1 VTTPNELV
9 PPKIVAFAAGP
20 GSWSWFSTMAFTA
33 PRGPGRIKSWVL
45 ATPSCVVDEAMI
57 PSRVMCVFHRDLSS
71 KNAAKRGAATCLQ
84 SRVGELLDIEKRK
97 SIVITCASHDY

>member
-1 VTTPNELV
+1 
-9 PPKIVAFAAGP
+9 
-20 GSWSWFSTMAFTA
+20 
-33 PRGPGRIKSWVL
+33 
-45 ATPSCVVDEAMI
+45 MI

-71 KNAAKRGAATCLQ
+71 KNAEKRGAATCLQ